1 MSLRLLFTV
10 VLLSTM
16 GPILGAQSA
25 PDSAQCRATL
35 DAASRDS
42 QSVRIGILVFPL
54 DRANHITAAYGGLI
68 GAGIR
73 QFLAVPNPLALHVY
87 SPGSA
92 ILSQGQMD
100 GGYAALT
107 LRSSYRATLHRDGHL
122 TGIRTLGG
130 TRDAAFDGAILVAM
144 AQLSA
149 SELLPPPVAPAATFT
164 GDSLDIRIVVT
175 PESMSLTTRGVSG
188 PATEGVTPVVQ
199 LRLPIRHVT
208 QKARVKAGQ
217 SSPIYPTELRHAGV
231 EGSTLLEFVVDP
243 SGRADPTT
251 VQVLNASAPQ
261 FVDAVLDV
269 LPDIRF
275 EPMYVEGCPVS
286 VQLQQPFDFSL
297 QQ

>member
-1 MSLRLLFTV
+1 MTLRLLFTL

-42 QSVRIGILVFPL
+42 QSVRIGIFVFPL
-54 DRANHITAAYGGLI
+54 DRANHISAAYGGLI

-73 QFLAVPNPLALHVY
+73 QFLTVPNPLALHVY

-92 ILSQGQMD
+92 IPSQGQMD

-122 TGIRTLGG
+122 SGIRTVGG

-149 SELLPPPVAPAATFT
+149 SELLPPPSTPDATFT

-188 PATEGVTPVVQ
+188 PPTEGVTPVVQ
-199 LRLPIRHVT
+199 LRLPIRHIT

-217 SSPIYPTELRHAGV
+217 PSPIYPTELRHAGV
-231 EGSTLLEFVVDP
+231 EGNTLLEFVVDP

-275 EPMYVEGCPVS
+275 LPMYVEGCPVS

>member
-1 MSLRLLFTV
+1 MIFRLLIT
-10 VLLSTM
+10 LAALTIGSA
-16 GPILGAQSA
+16 LGAQSA
-25 PDSAQCRATL
+25 PDSVQCGATL

-54 DRANHITAAYGGLI
+54 DRANHISAAYGGLV

-92 ILSQGQMD
+92 ILRGGRMD
-100 GGYAALT
+100 GEFAALT

-122 TGIRTLGG
+122 TGIRTVGG

-149 SELLPPPVAPAATFT
+149 SELLPPPTAPAVTFT
-164 GDSLDIRIVVT
+164 GDSLDLEIFVT
-175 PESMSLTTRGVSG
+175 TVAMSLSPRGMSG
-188 PATEGVTPVVQ
+188 PVSEGATPVVQ
-199 LRLPIRHVT
+199 LRLPIRHIT
-208 QKARVKAGQ
+208 RKARVKAGQ
-217 SSPIYPTELRHAGV
+217 PAPVYPTELRRAGV
-231 EGSTLLEFVVDP
+231 EGNALLEFVVDTG
-243 SGRADPTT
+243 GRADPAT
-251 VQVLNASAPQ
+251 VQVLRASAPQ

-275 EPMYVEGCPVS
+275 EPMSVEGCPVA
-286 VQLQQPFDFSL
+286 VQLQQTFNFTL
-297 QQ
+297 EH

>member
-1 MSLRLLFTV
+1 
-10 VLLSTM
+10 M

-42 QSVRIGILVFPL
+42 QSVRIDLLVFPL
-54 DRANHITAAYGGLI
+54 DRANHLGADYGVLI

-92 ILSQGQMD
+92 IPSQGQTEF
-100 GGYAALT
+100 AALT

-122 TGIRTLGG
+122 TGIRTVGG

-149 SELLPPPVAPAATFT
+149 SELLPPPAAPAATFA
-164 GDSLDIRIVVT
+164 GDSLELEIVVT
-175 PESMSLTTRGVSG
+175 PGAMSLAAKGVSG
-188 PATEGVTPVVQ
+188 PATEGATPVAQ
-199 LRLPIRHVT
+199 LRLPIRRIT
-208 QKARVKAGQ
+208 QKARVKASQ
-217 SSPIYPTELRHAGV
+217 PSPIYPTELRHAGV
-231 EGSTLLEFVVDP
+231 EGKTLFEFVVDP
-243 SGRADPTT
+243 SGRPDPTT
-251 VQVLNASAPQ
+251 AQALSASAPQ

-269 LPDIRF
+269 LSDIRF

-286 VQLQQPFDFSL
+286 VQIQQPFEFSL
-297 QQ
+297 QH

>member
-1 MSLRLLFTV
+1 
-10 VLLSTM
+10 M
-16 GPILGAQSA
+16 GASLGAQSA

-42 QSVRIGILVFPL
+42 QSVRIGLLVFPFDL
-54 DRANHITAAYGGLI
+54 ANHISAEYGGLI
-68 GAGIR
+68 GVGIR

-92 ILSQGQMD
+92 ILSQGRMD

-149 SELLPPPVAPAATFT
+149 SELLPPPAAPAATFT
-164 GDSLDIRIVVT
+164 GDSLDIKIVVT
-175 PESMSLTTRGVSG
+175 PESMSLTPRGVSG
-188 PATEGVTPVVQ
+188 PPGEGVTPIAQ
-199 LRLPIRHVT
+199 LRLPIRRIT
-208 QKARVKAGQ
+208 QKASVKAGQ
-217 SSPIYPTELRHAGV
+217 PSPIYPTELRHAGV
-231 EGSTLLEFVVDP
+231 EGSTHLEFVVDP
-243 SGRADPTT
+243 SGWADPAT
-251 VQVLNASAPQ
+251 VQVMSTSAPQ

-297 QQ
+297 QH

>member
-1 MSLRLLFTV
+1 
-10 VLLSTM
+10 M

-25 PDSAQCRATL
+25 PDSVQCRATL

-42 QSVRIGILVFPL
+42 QSVRIGILVFSL
-54 DRANHITAAYGGLI
+54 DKANRISAAYGGLV

-73 QFLAVPNPLALHVY
+73 QFLSVPNPLALHVY

-92 ILSQGQMD
+92 ILSQRQMD
-100 GGYAALT
+100 GGFAALT

-122 TGIRTLGG
+122 SGIRTVGG

-149 SELLPPPVAPAATFT
+149 SELLPPPSAPDVEFT
-164 GDSLDIRIVVT
+164 GDSLDLKIVVT
-175 PESMSLTTRGVSG
+175 PESMSLTARGVSG
-188 PATEGVTPVVQ
+188 PASEGVTPIAQ
-199 LRLPIRHVT
+199 LRLPIRHIT

-217 SSPIYPTELRHAGV
+217 PAPIYPTELRHAGV
-231 EGSTLLEFVVDP
+231 EGNTLLEFVVDP
-243 SGRADPTT
+243 GGRADPAT
-251 VQVLNASAPQ
+251 VQVLSASAPQ

-286 VQLQQPFDFSL
+286 VQIQQPFDFSL
-297 QQ
+297 QH

>member
-1 MSLRLLFTV
+1 MSLRILFTV

-16 GPILGAQSA
+16 GSILGAQSA

-42 QSVRIGILVFPL
+42 QSVRIDLLVFPL
-54 DRANHITAAYGGLI
+54 DRANHVSADYGGLI
-68 GAGIR
+68 GVGIR
-73 QFLAVPNPLALHVY
+73 QFLTVPNPLALHVY

-92 ILSQGQMD
+92 IVSQGQTD
-100 GGYAALT
+100 GGFAALT
-107 LRSSYRATLHRDGHL
+107 LRSRYRATLHRDGRL
-122 TGIRTLGG
+122 TGIRTVGG

-149 SELLPPPVAPAATFT
+149 SELLPPLAAPAATFT
-164 GDSLDIRIVVT
+164 GDSLDLEIVVT
-175 PESMSLTTRGVSG
+175 PGAMSLATKGVGG
-188 PATEGVTPVVQ
+188 PTTEGATPVVQ
-199 LRLPIRHVT
+199 LRLPIRHIT
-208 QKARVKAGQ
+208 QRARVKAGQ
-217 SSPIYPTELRHAGV
+217 PSPIYPTELRHAGV

-269 LPDIRF
+269 LSDIRF

-286 VQLQQPFDFSL
+286 VQMQQPFDFSL
-297 QQ
+297 QH

>member
-1 MSLRLLFTV
+1 MSLRLLCTV
-10 VLLSTM
+10 VLLSM
-16 GPILGAQSA
+16 GRILGAQSA
-25 PDSAQCRATL
+25 PDSAECRATL

-42 QSVRIGILVFPL
+42 QSVRIGLLVFPL
-54 DRANHITAAYGGLI
+54 DRTNHVSASYGGLV

-73 QFLAVPNPLALHVY
+73 QFLTVPNPLALHVY

-92 ILSQGQMD
+92 ILREGQMD
-100 GGYAALT
+100 GDFAALT
-107 LRSSYRATLHRDGHL
+107 LRSRYRATLHRDGHL
-122 TGIRTLGG
+122 SGMRTVGG

-149 SELLPPPVAPAATFT
+149 SELLPPPSASDVTFT
-164 GDSLDIRIVVT
+164 GDSLDLEIVVT
-175 PESMSLTTRGVSG
+175 PESMSLTPRGVSG
-188 PATEGVTPVVQ
+188 PPGEGVTPVVQ
-199 LRLPIRHVT
+199 LRLTIRHIT
-208 QKARVKAGQ
+208 QRARVKAGQ
-217 SSPIYPTELRHAGV
+217 PSPIYPTELRHAGV

-269 LPDIRF
+269 LSDIRF

-286 VQLQQPFDFSL
+286 VQMQQPFDFSL
-297 QQ
+297 QY